1 MVSLNQMSNTK
12 FHIGTLTPN
21 PLPNIETNTIKS
33 FSYQNSSNESF
44 IFQPS
49 IQIKEQYS
57 CIKFDGGK
65 QDPYP
70 ETVFNTTNNNQ
81 IEPNPRQKT
90 QIETNR
96 KILLHHP

>member
-1 MVSLNQMSNTK
+1 MLEGHQKISTGHVC
-12 FHIGTLTPN
+12 
-21 PLPNIETNTIKS
+21 

-90 QIETNR
+90 QIEQTEKNIDR
-96 KILLHHP
+96 QMKRQKDRWNVTQYS